1 MNRRRLFRR
10 IALVILVLAAL
21 GGGGVLW
28 LRTAAPQVDLTAAAR
43 GPAVEAVYA
52 TGVVEPENW
61 AKVAAVQPGRIAE
74 ILVAEGETV
83 RKGQVLA
90 RLDDRE
96 AGARVAELEAKA
108 AYWREQMSRSQA
120 LVQSGVRSRDAYE
133 KDKSELNQVT
143 AAIAASRQRRADL
156 VVVAPIDGVVLRRD
170 FEVGEVVGVNDALFW
185 VGGPRPLRLTV
196 DVDEEDIPRVMPG
209 QKVLIKSDSFPGRV
223 LTAQVG
229 RVTPKGDPINKTFR
243 VRVALPEDS
252 PLMVGMTCEVNVVTA
267 EKPDALL
274 IPAAALVDG
283 KVFVIEDGR
292 AASRPVGVGIRGRNR
307 IEITE
312 GLAEGDRV
320 IAAPAAGLK
329 PGDRLRA
336 KAP

>member
-1 MNRRRLFRR
+1 MIRSRLFRR
-10 IALVILVLAAL
+10 LALAVILLAAL
-21 GGGGVLW
+21 AGGGTLW
-28 LRTAAPQVDLTAAAR
+28 LRAAAPQVDLTAASR

-61 AKVAAVQPGRIAE
+61 AKVAPVQPGRIAE
-74 ILVAEGETV
+74 ILAAEGESV
-83 RKGQVLA
+83 RKGQILA

-143 AAIAASRQRRADL
+143 AAIAASRQRRADM

-185 VGGPRPLRLTV
+185 VGAPRPLRLTV
-196 DVDEEDIPRVMPG
+196 DVDEEDIPRVVPG

-223 LTAQVG
+223 LEATIG

-252 PLMVGMTCEVNVVTA
+252 PLMVGMTCEVNIVTA

-274 IPAAALVDG
+274 LPAAALVDG
-283 KVFVIEDGR
+283 KVFTIDDGR
-292 AASRPVGVGIRGRNR
+292 AAARPVTVGIRGRAR
-307 IEITE
+307 VEITA

-320 IAAPAAGLK
+320 VAAPTAGLK
-329 PGDRLRA
+329 TGDRLRA
-336 KAP
+336 RAP